1 MKLLAALTLVL
12 LPIATAGAAIQTK
25 TIEYKAGDT
34 TLVGFLAWDD
44 AVTSKAPA
52 PGILV
57 CPEWWGN
64 NEYAHS
70 RAKQLA
76 ELGYVAL
83 AIDMYGKGEDGK
95 PMTTSDPKVA
105 GEWAGGVY
113 KDPTVLIERVTAG
126 YVALTNQAIV
136 DAKNTAAIGY
146 CMGGTIALSLART
159 GADLKAVVAFH
170 SSNISAAGDEAT
182 ALAANEKIKATVLIC
197 HGQDDGFVKAGE
209 LDRFHAQM
217 KAAKVDYVLSSY
229 SGAVHAFTNPKA
241 DDYNVLGV
249 AYNKNADRRS
259 WDAMAMLFEEKFGTI
274 GNRARQAERLQVQA
288 ELDASR
294 AKRDAEWKQAMAS
307 QGLPAPLEA
316 AAIAA
321 MDKMTAMEEMVARRT
336 YPQKKP
342 DLDAATKK
350 RLEREVTALQERI
363 KELNAAGPR

>member
-1 MKLLAALTLVL
+1 MKLLAALSL
-12 LPIATAGAAIQTK
+12 LLFPLATAEAVIQTK
-25 TIEYKAGDT
+25 AIEYKAGET

-95 PMTTSDPKVA
+95 AKTTSDPKVA

-113 KDPTVLIERVTAG
+113 KDPKVLAERVTAG
-126 YVALTNQAIV
+126 YNTLTSQAIV

-146 CMGGTIALSLART
+146 CMGGTIAMSLART

-170 SSNISAAGDEAT
+170 ASNISASGDA
-182 ALAANEKIKATVLIC
+182 AAAFAANEKIKATILIC
-197 HGQDDGFVKAGE
+197 HGQDDEFVKPGE
-209 LDRFHAQM
+209 LDTFHAQM

-241 DDYNVLGV
+241 DDYKVPGV

-259 WDAMAMLFEEKFGTI
+259 WDAMKALFVEKFGSSFAR
-274 GNRARQAERLQVQA
+274 GARQGIREGM
-288 ELDASR
+288 DAALAR
-294 AKRDAEWKQAMAS
+294 KV
-307 QGLPAPLEA
+307 PAPLTDA
-316 AAIAA
+316 QIAA
-321 MDKMTAMEEMVARRT
+321 MTERSVIVDELTERLPIALARQSLDSATRDRLMAECDK
-336 YPQKKP
+336 
-342 DLDAATKK
+342 LKK
-350 RLEREVTALQERI
+350 RLAEVAPNGAP
-363 KELNAAGPR
+363 K